1 LSRIFA
7 DSKTLQPAKS
17 IKNLTPK
24 HERIREG
31 RTMPTKPRSNDWTPG
46 ITASA
51 AELEIP
57 LLLALEREPKST
69 KAIADHIGESAELT
83 LRGLR
88 CLASRH
94 LAHRREV
101 CSRPSQAVY
110 RPSKDA
116 EAPWD
121 ILPEERTLCWILSER
136 GMVWRDRQIKHGAL
150 EGLDKRFDSLAQVH
164 RSRLALIEAMGREVA
179 DAS

>member
-1 LSRIFA
+1 
-7 DSKTLQPAKS
+7 
-17 IKNLTPK
+17 
-24 HERIREG
+24 
-31 RTMPTKPRSNDWTPG
+31 MPTKPRSNDWTPG

-69 KAIADHIGESAELT
+69 KAIADHIGESADRT

-101 CSRPSQAVY
+101 YSRV
-110 RPSKDA
+110 A
-116 EAPWD
+116 ELLYEPGDEWD
-121 ILPEERTLCWILSER
+121 LIGEERTLCWILSER

-164 RSRLALIEAMGREVA
+164 RSRLALIEAMEREVA
-179 DAS
+179 DA

>member
-1 LSRIFA
+1 
-7 DSKTLQPAKS
+7 
-17 IKNLTPK
+17 
-24 HERIREG
+24 
-31 RTMPTKPRSNDWTPG
+31 MPTKPRSNDWTPG

-69 KAIADHIGESAELT
+69 KAISDHIGESAERT

-94 LAHRREV
+94 LAHRKEVYSRQARETYK
-101 CSRPSQAVY
+101 PE
-110 RPSKDA
+110 KDQ

-121 ILPEERTLCWILSER
+121 IVPEIRTLCWILSER

-164 RSRLALIEAMGREVA
+164 RSRMALIEAMEREVA
-179 DAS
+179 DA